1 MLIGVALLSL
11 ILLLLRSSLFFF
23 LSTSVFFHF
32 SSFLSASPASPSSSS
47 SSYTSSSSSSSFL
60 FCSSSPVRTDS
71 SHHIV
76 MLISW
81 SYLSSAT
88 VRRFCRGWPRNLL
101 LVLSVYRL
109 FFTKFFFVSFTGFSP
124 ENSRQPTTGSKVR
137 FR

>member
-47 SSYTSSSSSSSFL
+47 SYTSSSSSSFL
-60 FCSSSPVRTDS
+60 FCFSSPVRTDS

-109 FFTKFFFVSFTGFSP
+109 FFLLNFFFVSFTGFSP

>member
-32 SSFLSASPASPSSSS
+32 SSFLSASPASPSSS
-47 SSYTSSSSSSSFL
+47 YTSSSSSSFL
-60 FCSSSPVRTDS
+60 FCFSSPVRTDS